1 MGEAIDKDYLSLIVS
16 NLIDGM
22 SLSRV
27 PTQYLEYLFE
37 PLASEKEIAMASG
50 RTQTVIRI
58 QNIVKEINSIT
69 SPNYHDSP
77 RSVRSQRS
85 SNSSRSS
92 IPIKK
97 KQKPKEDTSQL
108 KETSEYDMSHI
119 PTPTSLQDII
129 SVLEVDKNR
138 AVSARDYHQAQ
149 KIYNIIHDIKV
160 QLYQSPQKISNSG
173 NYLNIERKIADFED
187 DLQDTI
193 DYYDEQR
200 KLMLQF
206 KADAEK
212 ELKEIHE
219 QQISDFKE
227 TWPKILPAPFRK
239 VSKRVLEIRDQE
251 RHLIYMNRY
260 DDAIEYKN
268 RADRL
273 EKRDIDRQRDNFN
286 DQFRR
291 NLKTL
296 RDAQKK
302 ELLALSAKW
311 ASKLDE
317 LNAHAKKDIE
327 NKKRNIELLKSKLLL
342 DDASRFRLSDYEGKS
357 SVRSPLSQ
365 RNPWKP

>member
-1 MGEAIDKDYLSLIVS
+1 
-16 NLIDGM
+16 
-22 SLSRV
+22 
-27 PTQYLEYLFE
+27 
-37 PLASEKEIAMASG
+37 
-50 RTQTVIRI
+50 
-58 QNIVKEINSIT
+58 
-69 SPNYHDSP
+69 
-77 RSVRSQRS
+77 
-85 SNSSRSS
+85 
-92 IPIKK
+92 
-97 KQKPKEDTSQL
+97 
-108 KETSEYDMSHI
+108 
-119 PTPTSLQDII
+119 
-129 SVLEVDKNR
+129 
-138 AVSARDYHQAQ
+138 
-149 KIYNIIHDIKV
+149 
-160 QLYQSPQKISNSG
+160 
-173 NYLNIERKIADFED
+173 
-187 DLQDTI
+187 
-193 DYYDEQR
+193 
-200 KLMLQF
+200 MLQF

-227 TWPKILPAPFRK
+227 TWPKTLPAPFRK

-342 DDASRFRLSDYEGKS
+342 DDASRFRLSDYEG
-357 SVRSPLSQ
+357 
-365 RNPWKP
+365 